1 MRWLSSF
8 WSGWKWVRRARV
20 AAVQHNQSR
29 AESGDSGAQ
38 YDLGERYHDGLGVAR
53 DYTLALNW
61 FMLAAAQGHAKAQLN
76 AGLMLYL
83 GRGSAPDRAE
93 AVKWLMLAVEG
104 GEPKADAALE
114 RISRRLEVEVV
125 REGRQR
131 AADYRAT
138 RSKP

>member
-20 AAVQHNQSR
+20 AAVQHNQSK
-29 AESGDSGAQ
+29 AELGDPAAQ
-38 YDLGERYHDGLGVAR
+38 YDLGERHHDGLGVGR

-61 FMLAAAQGHAKAQLN
+61 FMRAAAQGHAKAQLN
-76 AGLMLYL
+76 AGLMLFL
-83 GRGSAPDRAE
+83 GRGSVPDRAE
-93 AVKWLMLAVEG
+93 AVKWLVLAVEG
-104 GEPKADAALE
+104 GEPKAHAALE

-138 RSKP
+138 RTKA